1 MSFTLYGD
9 LGSGAFSAEAALAE
23 AGAPYNFELVSLE
36 KGEQKQPAFL
46 AINPSGKMPALR
58 LPEGEIIT
66 ESAAILLTL
75 ADHFPQARLLPPQ
88 ASNDRALAYRWL
100 AFMAGE
106 IYPIVEIVDYP
117 ERFMPPGGDAKALRT
132 IARDRIRERIA
143 IIERMIKG
151 PFLLAGGFSILDI
164 YAAMFTRWSLEPDWK
179 LAHIPNVEVR
189 TMSARIAHEQALFS
203 SGDRRIAPVI
213 EAAARLRGDRQ
224 PLSSRG
230 SARSLGTLDE
240 RQSRREDRHRC
251 CDRRRRWSMTLA
263 SNLFLRF
270 DEFHTGVALPCRCAL
285 SDRHR
290 LSI

>member
-1 MSFTLYGD
+1 MSFNLYGD

-23 AGAPYNFELVSLE
+23 GGAPYRFELVSLE
-36 KGEQKQPAFL
+36 KNEQKQPAFL

-117 ERFMPPGGDAKALRT
+117 ERFMPDGGDAGAMRK
-132 IARDRIRERIA
+132 IARDRIRERIL

-179 LAHIPNVEVR
+179 LAHIPR
-189 TMSARIAHEQALFS
+189 LMALADAV
-203 SGDRRIAPVI
+203 SGRPAIAPVW
-213 EAAARLRGDRQ
+213 Q
-224 PLSSRG
+224 
-230 SARSLGTLDE
+230 
-240 RQSRREDRHRC
+240 RHF
-251 CDRRRRWSMTLA
+251 
-263 SNLFLRF
+263 N
-270 DEFHTGVALPCRCAL
+270 GN
-285 SDRHR
+285 
-290 LSI
+290 